1 MAQQSALDGRGDARS
16 SHTPSAGDQVLERDP
31 REQPRATTP
40 RVCRQFAVNP
50 QPSLRK
56 LRPTDD
62 IVGREGVSPCDHARP
77 PLCAL
82 VRDLARAAPAPAPQR
97 ETACQNNRS
106 AAQRETACLNF
117 GVVLKVDARAE
128 MCASRLQTPGS
139 ARSRNFWLHGG
150 TQSGWNGNHFVPPHG
165 KPVWRV
171 KPLFCKIECLP
182 ACHATH
188 AHKKPL
194 CQREEPCVWVCR
206 DTRVGTRFYKK
217 GVWEKRLTRVGHT

>member
-1 MAQQSALDGRGDARS
+1 LEQSAEFALPLASAARAHTHTHTHTLLHSTQARARAGPCPGIPDPDSLAQPGMAQQSALDGRGDARS

-171 KPLFCKIECLP
+171 KPLFL
-182 ACHATH
+182 
-188 AHKKPL
+188 
-194 CQREEPCVWVCR
+194 
-206 DTRVGTRFYKK
+206 
-217 GVWEKRLTRVGHT
+217 